1 MTKPLFQPHSCSKN
15 KRQKKVASLPDKIY
29 KSGKTSHRVHSP
41 PHPSRSFF
49 KGQTHVLLKI
59 AFLAH
64 VSFVQATRVGVNWIR
79 EVSFLAKLQNK
90 LRFRK
95 IVFGKLNF
103 FLTFEIW
110 LSKQNESN
118 PLTRKLDLFVR
129 DKGFCIKKAVGVI
142 SIYRWLPQLGRAPKS
157 NPDDP
162 QRRSSSAR
170 FEECLER
177 KSCYEGFD

>member
-129 DKGFCIKKAVGVI
+129 DKGFCIKKQWALSVFIVGYL
-142 SIYRWLPQLGRAPKS
+142 SWDALPSPILMIHHAAAAQLVLK
-157 NPDDP
+157 NV
-162 QRRSSSAR
+162 
-170 FEECLER
+170 L
-177 KSCYEGFD
+177 